1 MTLQGQITKI
11 WHSRPWCSIQLK
23 ITSVWKQASRSTAL
37 RLNDFAEMLK
47 TTHSKDGKLGGGT
60 VSPPVLLVFY
70 SFGFRGACTSQGRE
84 AKLPLRAHPYIC
96 MFPHKGIVWSKS
108 SLLERQCSI
117 HWCHSYTMLLSGSEG
132 LSQKT
137 SWPKLS
143 TARENAHSKDRRDG
157 RNSIWSE
164 LSSPCLPLKGH
175 SKQGRRARGEEGQ
188 LPLRPLLPPQRR
200 RPYSFWLF
208 YTF

>member
-1 MTLQGQITKI
+1 
-11 WHSRPWCSIQLK
+11 
-23 ITSVWKQASRSTAL
+23 
-37 RLNDFAEMLK
+37 MLK

-96 MFPHKGIVWSKS
+96 MFPHNGRFWSKS
-108 SLLERQCSI
+108 SLLERQYSKY
-117 HWCHSYTMLLSGSEG
+117 WCHSYTMLRWGVRGIALWK
-132 LSQKT
+132 L

-143 TARENAHSKDRRDG
+143 TAPDNAHSMDRRDG
-157 RNSIWSE
+157 KNSIWSE
-164 LSSPCLPLKGH
+164 LLSPRLPLKGH
-175 SKQGRRARGEEGQ
+175 SEQGRRARGEEGQ
-188 LPLRPLLPPQRR
+188 MPLRPLLPPQRR